1 MIFKG
6 LDFAID
12 NFLSSKELRLN
23 AFLTCFPIFKDVSSH
38 SFKFAPISLL
48 DTSPMSLATVLPKK
62 NQ

>member
-6 LDFAID
+6 LVFAID
-12 NFLSSKELRLN
+12 NFLSSKELCLN
-23 AFLTCFPIFKDVSSH
+23 AFLTCFPIFKDISH
-38 SFKFAPISLL
+38 SFTFAPISLL